1 MNRPPRQVASFA
13 LLLWSGEPGVSAE
26 RICLPFPRPGAR
38 DRGRINAAPVASV
51 YLDLF
56 CKVWFWGEA
65 GKGRPFPN
73 WCVEMFNEHQ
83 TVIGTH
89 MALLNFDLAS
99 LERCQMC
106 EFKFANGASKKEHMR
121 VAHRIQIG

>member
-1 MNRPPRQVASFA
+1 M
-13 LLLWSGEPGVSAE
+13 SAE

-38 DRGRINAAPVASV
+38 DRGRINAAPVAHV

-56 CKVWFWGEA
+56 CKVWFWGEEGRA
-65 GKGRPFPN
+65 RPFPK

-89 MALLNFDLAS
+89 KALQDFTLSSLSSLAT
-99 LERCQMC
+99 LEQCQMC
-106 EFKFANGASKKEHMR
+106 TFKFSNVASKKEHMR
-121 VAHRIQIG
+121 TVHRIQIG